1 MLNTDVLVGQQ
12 RSFNFS
18 QISSTKCWQLSSTSL
33 DWLDALTVCVQQG
46 GTLATV
52 DNQQEQV
59 FGFKFSV
66 FNNQLEQDALAALI
80 PTSITSLPLTGGVW
94 IGLSDILREGTFDTW
109 RDDSPVKLN
118 NNGLSKTW

>member
-1 MLNTDVLVGQQ
+1 MLNTEVPVGQQ
-12 RSFNFS
+12 RSSNFS

-59 FGFKFSV
+59 FGFQFSV
-66 FNNQLEQDALAALI
+66 FNSSW
-80 PTSITSLPLTGGVW
+80 TRTRS
-94 IGLSDILREGTFDTW
+94 R
-109 RDDSPVKLN
+109 R
-118 NNGLSKTW
+118 

>member
-59 FGFKFSV
+59 FGFRFSV
-66 FNNQLEQDALAALI
+66 FNQLAGAGRARGADPHLHHI
-80 PTSITSLPLTGGVW
+80 SPSHRW
-94 IGLSDILREGTFDTW
+94 GLDWTL
-109 RDDSPVKLN
+109 
-118 NNGLSKTW
+118 

>member
-1 MLNTDVLVGQQ
+1 MLNTEVPVGQQ

-59 FGFKFSV
+59 FGFQFSV
-66 FNNQLEQDALAALI
+66 FNSSWSR
-80 PTSITSLPLTGGVW
+80 TRS
-94 IGLSDILREGTFDTW
+94 R
-109 RDDSPVKLN
+109 R
-118 NNGLSKTW
+118 

>member
-1 MLNTDVLVGQQ
+1 MVKYNA
-12 RSFNFS
+12 FS
-18 QISSTKCWQLSSTSL
+18 QISSTKCWQLSSASL

-52 DNQQEQV
+52 DNQQEQ
-59 FGFKFSV
+59 
-66 FNNQLEQDALAALI
+66 DALSALI
-80 PTSITSLPLTGGVW
+80 PTSISSLPSTGGVW

-118 NNGLSKTW
+118 NNRLSKTW

>member
-1 MLNTDVLVGQQ
+1 MVKYNA
-12 RSFNFS
+12 FS

-33 DWLDALTVCVQQG
+33 DWLDALTMCVQQG

-66 FNNQLEQDALAALI
+66 FNNQLEPMRIPQVLLSSPQPPPTQSGANLA
-80 PTSITSLPLTGGVW
+80 P
-94 IGLSDILREGTFDTW
+94 
-109 RDDSPVKLN
+109 
-118 NNGLSKTW
+118 